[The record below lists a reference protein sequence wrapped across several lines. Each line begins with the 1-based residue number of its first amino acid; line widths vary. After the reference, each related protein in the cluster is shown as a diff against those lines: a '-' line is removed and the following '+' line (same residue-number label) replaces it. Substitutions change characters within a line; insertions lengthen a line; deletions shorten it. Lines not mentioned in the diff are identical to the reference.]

1 MSTYKYMAIELARY
15 NRWQNGVLLGLCD
28 DAGEAFLV
36 KDRGMFFSSVLG
48 TLNHILHVDNVLL
61 AYIHSG
67 VPPESFDPKTR
78 VHDSYDGL
86 RAARLLLDDEIQHLM
101 DDAPEPWFDETFEF
115 FSSDLKRERRRPR
128 ALFIT
133 QMFNHQTHHRAQIT
147 AVMHQLGMDYGS
159 TDMPYNP
166 LSQS

>member
-1 MSTYKYMAIELARY
+1 MSTYKYMARELARY
-15 NRWQNGVLLGLCD
+15 NRWQNGVLLELCD
-28 DAGEAFLV
+28 DADEAFRV

-61 AYIHSG
+61 AYIRSG
-67 VPPESFDPKTR
+67 VPPESFDPKTCPF
-78 VHDSYDGL
+78 DNYDAL
-86 RAARLLLDDEIQHLM
+86 RAARLVLDDEIQQLM

-115 FSSDLKRERRRPR
+115 FSPDLGHERRRPR

-159 TDMPYNP
+159 TDMPHNP
-166 LSQS
+166 LSQT